1 MMATLLYFAWVRE
14 RIGTADESLS
24 LPSDVSTAGALLDLL
39 IARGGG
45 YAEALGARD
54 KIRIAVRPPPLMWQS
69 NAALCAPAA
78 RTLARCSAS
87 PGWCGIIQ

>member
-14 RIGTADESLS
+14 RIGTADESLP
-24 LPSDVSTAGALLDLL
+24 LPSDVGTAGALLDLL

-54 KIRIAVRPPPLMWQS
+54 KIRIAVNQAYVSENFSINDHDEIAFFPPV
-69 NAALCAPAA
+69 
-78 RTLARCSAS
+78 T
-87 PGWCGIIQ
+87 GG